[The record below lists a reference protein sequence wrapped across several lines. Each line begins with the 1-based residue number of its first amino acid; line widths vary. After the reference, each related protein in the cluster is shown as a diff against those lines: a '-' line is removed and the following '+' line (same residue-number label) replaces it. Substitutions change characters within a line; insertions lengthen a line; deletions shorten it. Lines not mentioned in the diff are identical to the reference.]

1 MAQHDARWAGAVDIT
16 ESDVALI
23 ANLFNDCIAKID
35 PFRFRLDLNG
45 DFTMKPW
52 YKEIITLIRLMT
64 KIEAKPRLYIQAQ
77 ITEYRKPCKSSREV
91 PTIKMMCSPAG
102 IDRYQRFLEK
112 MGMTPDKVHRI
123 SQEEMADFSKS
134 QMETI
139 MKRLN
144 IPNEQEFFKD
154 PYLVAQLSK
163 SYVQSNPVFQELA
176 TSGFYQKKFG
186 VDPDNLFP

>member
-1 MAQHDARWAGAVDIT
+1 MQIDKWSGAVDIT
-16 ESDVALI
+16 ESDVALV
-23 ANLFNDCIAKID
+23 ANIFNDCIAKID
-35 PFRFRLDLNG
+35 PFRFRLDLSGN
-45 DFTMKPW
+45 FTMKPW

-77 ITEYRKPCKSSREV
+77 ITEYKKPCKSSREV

-112 MGMTPDKVHRI
+112 MGMTPDKVHKV
-123 SQEEMADFSKS
+123 SQEEMVDFSKS
-134 QMETI
+134 QMKAI

-176 TSGFYQKKFG
+176 SSGFYKKKYG
-186 VDPDNLFP
+186 VDPANLFP